1 MQRIVVETRTGHSN
15 IPGDRIEFDEERNM
29 FFGYSGSSL
38 VAAFDAD
45 VVLKIQISEK
55 K

>member
-1 MQRIVVETRTGHSN
+1 MHRIVVEMRTGHTN

-29 FFGYSGSSL
+29 FFGYNGTRL

-45 VVLKIQISEK
+45 AVIKIQISEK
-55 K
+55 V